1 MTTASGMR
9 APYPTAVLARTPPFA
24 SPTLRATMWACPP
37 IAAGRRAPRSR
48 SSARSIAASGSAID
62 AETVDIGPGGMCV
75 SCARPLA
82 ADEVLRFDLPL
93 TPAERLDGRARVLRQ
108 EGHNRYALR
117 FEHLMEPALEQLRA
131 LAA

>member
-1 MTTASGMR
+1 MGVPSDR
-9 APYPTAVLARTPPFA
+9 RRTPRA
-24 SPTLRATMWACPP
+24 AVTLPGTLH
-37 IAAGRRAPRSR
+37 RRV
-48 SSARSIAASGSAID
+48 GSAIE

>member
-1 MTTASGMR
+1 M
-9 APYPTAVLARTPPFA
+9 
-24 SPTLRATMWACPP
+24 
-37 IAAGRRAPRSR
+37 
-48 SSARSIAASGSAID
+48 GSAID

>member
-1 MTTASGMR
+1 MRTAPFARAAPDATMYRMPMR
-9 APYPTAVLARTPPFA
+9 TDRRRTPRA
-24 SPTLRATMWACPP
+24 AVALQCTLH
-37 IAAGRRAPRSR
+37 RRV
-48 SSARSIAASGSAID
+48 GSAIE

-93 TPAERLDGRARVLRQ
+93 PEAAHLDGRARVLRQ

-117 FEHLMEPALEQLRA
+117 FEHLVEPALETLRA